1 MTTVEIV
8 GWVPGFQK
16 VACTKLLQ
24 THAGL
29 GLAAAKGVTDGI
41 LDGRVQIVRL
51 PSESAAESLVCA
63 LKSIGASAYSARA
76 L

>member
-1 MTTVEIV
+1 MAPVEIV
-8 GWVPGFQK
+8 GWLPGFQK

-24 THAGL
+24 AHAGL

-41 LDGRVQIVRL
+41 LDGRVQIVHL
-51 PSESAAESLVCA
+51 PSESAAETLVSA
-63 LKSIGASAYSARA
+63 LKGIGASAHVAPA